1 MYESNNTWFQELSR
15 NAKGEILNT
24 MSNIASILLHDPN
37 LKNIVFNEMQNG
49 LDIAGSIPWSRGKG
63 SWCNTDFPCLEMYLE
78 EIYHIY
84 SPRKCR
90 DALQAILSSRKRY
103 HPIKDY
109 LEQLEWDGQ
118 KRLDELLINYLG
130 AEDTDYVREVTR
142 KTFTAAI
149 ARIYEPGIKFD
160 TILVLCGEQGIGKS
174 TLFARMAGKWYSD
187 SMTIADMIDKS
198 AAEKLQGIWIM
209 ELSELAGIRKIDVET
224 VKSFLSRRDDQ
235 YRSPY
240 GTYVESHPRNSI
252 IVGTTNTT
260 NGFLRDITGNR
271 RFWPVTVT
279 GKSNKNIWELSD
291 AEIGQFWAE
300 ALHHYRQKETL
311 YLKKDIEAEARK
323 NQRLAME
330 LDPRQG
336 LIGEYLETS
345 GKSQVCLMELWCD
358 CLGKERSDMKK
369 RDAFELE
376 GILRQ
381 IGGWDVYQG
390 NTTGK
395 KRLPGYGVQKT
406 FVKEEKFLGKE
417 EPDED

>member
-1 MYESNNTWFQELSR
+1 
-15 NAKGEILNT
+15 
-24 MSNIASILLHDPN
+24 
-37 LKNIVFNEMQNG
+37 
-49 LDIAGSIPWSRGKG
+49 
-63 SWCNTDFPCLEMYLE
+63 
-78 EIYHIY
+78 
-84 SPRKCR
+84 
-90 DALQAILSSRKRY
+90 
-103 HPIKDY
+103 
-109 LEQLEWDGQ
+109 
-118 KRLDELLINYLG
+118 
-130 AEDTDYVREVTR
+130 
-142 KTFTAAI
+142 
-149 ARIYEPGIKFD
+149 
-160 TILVLCGEQGIGKS
+160 
-174 TLFARMAGKWYSD
+174 
-187 SMTIADMIDKS
+187 
-198 AAEKLQGIWIM
+198 M

-345 GKSQVCLMELWCD
+345 GKSQVCLMELWCE

-417 EPDED
+417 ELNED